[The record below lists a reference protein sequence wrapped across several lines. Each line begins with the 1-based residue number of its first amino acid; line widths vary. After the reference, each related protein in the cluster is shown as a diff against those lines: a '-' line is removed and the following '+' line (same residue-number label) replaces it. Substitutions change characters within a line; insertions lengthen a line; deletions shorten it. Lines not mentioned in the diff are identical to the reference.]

1 MAVSGTCTAFST
13 SFPLFCL
20 SRFGCGMAL
29 SGIALNSFSLSEILT
44 RANKIQR
51 VFAIVRVECFL
62 CFMCCQVVEWIP
74 TNVRTIVGTITGYFY
89 TVGQLLLT
97 LIAYKIRDWRWLT
110 LAVSLPFYVFF
121 LYSW

>member
-1 MAVSGTCTAFST
+1 MSCFS
-13 SFPLFCL
+13 
-20 SRFGCGMAL
+20 
-29 SGIALNSFSLSEILT
+29 
-44 RANKIQR
+44 
-51 VFAIVRVECFL
+51 
-62 CFMCCQVVEWIP
+62 CCQVVEWIP